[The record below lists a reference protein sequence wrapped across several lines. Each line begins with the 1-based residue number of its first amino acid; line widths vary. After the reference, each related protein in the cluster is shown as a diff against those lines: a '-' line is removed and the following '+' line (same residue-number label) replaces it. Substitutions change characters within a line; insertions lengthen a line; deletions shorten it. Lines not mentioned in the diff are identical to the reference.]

1 MIMKKIFLSYYAP
14 ELNVY
19 EVTAENGYGASSQ
32 LSDFGTV
39 EDEFV
44 H

>member
-1 MIMKKIFLSYYAP
+1 MKKNMILSYSAP
-14 ELNVY
+14 EVSIY
-19 EVTAENGYGASSQ
+19 EVVAENGYNASSQ

-44 H
+44 Y